1 MYLNLQ
7 FLGYN
12 VIHLKLFFLPFI
24 NLFIQLLCQSF
35 RSQSEIALFLDMDEL
50 LDAVEQDEQ
59 DLYEHLRLV
68 VDKGQSL
75 LRIDKFLMHRIEN
88 ATRNRIQNAIEAG
101 NVLVNDKAI
110 KSSYKVKPLDIIS
123 MVLPHPPRDTEVYP
137 EDIPIDI
144 IYEDD
149 DVILVNK
156 APGMVVHPGFNNYTG
171 TLVNA
176 LVFHA
181 QQLPQMPGNEGRP
194 GLVHRIDKDTSG
206 LLLVSK
212 NEWAITFL
220 AKQFFDHSITRKYLA
235 LVWGD
240 LKEDGTVKGY
250 IGRSVKDRKVMA
262 VYDDEDKGK
271 WSVTHYKIL
280 ERLNYVTLIECEL
293 ETGRTHQIRAHM
305 KHIGHPLFND
315 SSYGGDRILKGTIF
329 NKYRQFVEN
338 CFELMPRQALHA
350 KSLGFIHPGT
360 RKFIHFETELPADFT
375 AVLDKWRNY
384 IKE

>member
-1 MYLNLQ
+1 MT
-7 FLGYN
+7 
-12 VIHLKLFFLPFI
+12 
-24 NLFIQLLCQSF
+24 
-35 RSQSEIALFLDMDEL
+35 DEN
-50 LDAVEQDEQ
+50 QDLEEQ
-59 DLYEHLRLV
+59 DLYEHLRIV

-75 LRIDKFLMHRIEN
+75 LRLDKFLIIRTEN
-88 ATRNRIQNAIEAG
+88 TSRNRIQNAIDAG
-101 NVLVNDKAI
+101 NVLVNDKVVKA
-110 KSSYKVKPLDIIS
+110 SYKVKPLDIIS

-137 EDIPIDI
+137 EDIAIDI

-149 DVILVNK
+149 DVIMVNK

-176 LVFHA
+176 LVFHS
-181 QQLPQMPGNEGRP
+181 QQLPQMPGNDGRP

-220 AKQFFDHSITRKYLA
+220 AKQFFDHSISRKYIA

-240 LKEDGTVKGY
+240 IIEDGTVTGY
-250 IGRSVKDRKVMA
+250 IGRSIKDRKVMA
-262 VYDDEDKGK
+262 VYDDETKGK
-271 WSVTHYKIL
+271 WSVTHYKVL
-280 ERLNYVTLIECEL
+280 ERFNYVTLIECQL

-315 SSYGGDRILKGTIF
+315 STYGGDKILKGTVF

-338 CFELMPRQALHA
+338 CFEILPRQALHA
-350 KSLGFIHPGT
+350 KSLGFIHPTT
-360 RKFIHFETELPADFT
+360 RKFIHFETELPEDISS
-375 AVLDKWRNY
+375 VIEKWRNY